1 MHHNAFGSILFIFS
15 LIRFGPEKCGLGA
28 DSFVGICRVLSV
40 LSDKHRLYNQAM
52 KITEPY
58 IPKEYLALKINYLR
72 QQLAAMPE
80 VTKTKRVIRG
90 KKLDVYIVNSRL
102 YRSDSITG
110 KELQLSFIKRDQLER
125 ELTKL
130 ESTWNCYFIGM
141 VPQDIE
147 PRKITRRLYRSV
159 DDAVILNSD
168 FFESLK
174 HDADPNYRE
183 TKTVFY
189 NGTYYR
195 SAAEA
200 DIARFYT
207 ENGIPFKY
215 EPEIWLNG
223 LKYPVYSDFVILIK
237 ELDLCKFHEHFGMK
251 NSANYNRITATK
263 YNNYS
268 GAGLLPE
275 LDVFYTYDVDGVPFD
290 LRTLSTKLNSVI
302 YDSLFI
308 P

>member
-1 MHHNAFGSILFIFS
+1 MNHDAFGSILFIFS
-15 LIRFGPEKCGLGA
+15 LALFWPEKCGLGA

-72 QQLAAMPE
+72 QQLAALPE
-80 VTKTKRVIRG
+80 VTKTKRLIRE
-90 KKLDVYIVNSRL
+90 KERDVYLVNSRIF
-102 YRSDSITG
+102 YSDSKAG
-110 KELQLSFIKRDQLER
+110 QKLQQDYIKRDQVKR
-125 ELTKL
+125 ELLRL
-130 ESTWNCYFIGM
+130 EATWNCYFIGE
-141 VPQDIE
+141 VPEDIE
-147 PRKITRRLYRSV
+147 PRKITRRLFRSP
-159 DDAVILNSD
+159 DDAVILDSN

-174 HDADPNYRE
+174 NDADPNYRE

>member
-1 MHHNAFGSILFIFS
+1 M
-15 LIRFGPEKCGLGA
+15 PEISGLMA
-28 DSFVGICRVLSV
+28 DSFVGICQVLSV

-52 KITEPY
+52 QILEPY

-72 QQLAAMPE
+72 QQLAALPE

-102 YRSDSITG
+102 YYSDSKIG
-110 KELQLSFIKRDQLER
+110 KELQLDYIKRDQLKC
-125 ELTKL
+125 ELIKL
-130 ESTWNCYFIGM
+130 ESTWNCYFKGT
-141 VPQDIE
+141 VPEDIE
-147 PRKITRRLYRSV
+147 PRKITRRMYRSA

-183 TKTVFY
+183 TKTMFY

-195 SAAEA
+195 SAAEV

-290 LRTLSTKLNSVI
+290 LRTLRTKLNSVI

>member
-1 MHHNAFGSILFIFS
+1 
-15 LIRFGPEKCGLGA
+15 
-28 DSFVGICRVLSV
+28 
-40 LSDKHRLYNQAM
+40 M

-80 VTKTKRVIRG
+80 ITKTKRIIRG

-110 KELQLSFIKRDQLER
+110 KELHLSFIKRDQLER

-130 ESTWNCYFIGM
+130 ESTWNCYL
-141 VPQDIE
+141 D
-147 PRKITRRLYRSV
+147 S
-159 DDAVILNSD
+159 N

-174 HDADPNYRE
+174 NDADPNYRE

>member
-1 MHHNAFGSILFIFS
+1 MQIL
-15 LIRFGPEKCGLGA
+15 
-28 DSFVGICRVLSV
+28 
-40 LSDKHRLYNQAM
+40 
-52 KITEPY
+52 EPY

-72 QQLAAMPE
+72 QQLAALPE

-90 KKLDVYIVNSRL
+90 KKHDVYIVNSRMF
-102 YRSDSITG
+102 YSNSKTG
-110 KELQLSFIKRDQLER
+110 KNMQHILTKRDQISC
-125 ELTKL
+125 ELLRL
-130 ESTWNCYFIGM
+130 ESTWNCYFKGN
-141 VPQDIE
+141 VPEDIE
-147 PRKITRRLYRSV
+147 PRKIIRRMFRNADDSV
-159 DDAVILNSD
+159 VLNSK

-174 HDADPNYRE
+174 NDADPNYRE

-195 SAAEA
+195 SNAEA

-223 LKYPVYSDFVILIK
+223 LKYPVYSDFVILIQ

-290 LRTLSTKLNSVI
+290 LRTLTTKLNSAI